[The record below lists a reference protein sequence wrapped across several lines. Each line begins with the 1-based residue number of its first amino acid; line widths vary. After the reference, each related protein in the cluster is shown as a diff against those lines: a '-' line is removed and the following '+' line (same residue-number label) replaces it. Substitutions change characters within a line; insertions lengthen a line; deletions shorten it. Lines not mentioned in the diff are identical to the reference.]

1 MTSEPVKAIKMA
13 LSERT
18 FLRPIKTSSSDT
30 LSLMLKPQTWK
41 IQAPRA
47 LVLALVTLPL
57 TLGLTACFPRA
68 SGIIQTPRIEVEE
81 TTLERLN
88 PPGLGVEAGATLGLK
103 LRIIN
108 PNPYGLKLNR
118 VQGKFFLDGAE
129 TVGVDLP
136 GFAVAPAGSSTLKT
150 EINLPLNEA
159 TLSRLIK
166 VVRGGSVTYRLDGT
180 VTLDAGVFGKPTL
193 GPYTVLQGR
202 IENVPLLAA
211 PNFRF
216 RPDLGRFTVG
226 FDGLTVELGLEVQNP
241 NVLGF
246 RLRAPLELKIGGQTV
261 AGASLDSVVAAKASS
276 VSYLTFR
283 LDPLKIPGA
292 LLSGALGFSLSGT
305 PTISAPG
312 FGEQA
317 FSFGL
322 LTQGSVQRR

>member
-1 MTSEPVKAIKMA
+1 MTPFAWQT
-13 LSERT
+13 L
-18 FLRPIKTSSSDT
+18 TS
-30 LSLMLKPQTWK
+30 
-41 IQAPRA
+41 RA
-47 LVLALVTLPL
+47 LATLTLALPL
-57 TLGLTACFPRA
+57 TLSLTACFPRT
-68 SGIIQTPRIEVEE
+68 SGLVQAPRIEVED

-103 LRIIN
+103 LKITN
-108 PNPYGLKLNR
+108 PNPYGLSLNR
-118 VQGKFFLDGAE
+118 VQGKFFLDGVE
-129 TVGVDLP
+129 TVNVDLP
-136 GFAVAPAGSSTLKT
+136 GFAVAPAGSSSLKT

-159 TLSRLIK
+159 TLSKLVK

-180 VTLDAGVFGKPTL
+180 VTLDAGLLGKPTL

-202 IENVPLLAA
+202 LENVPLLAA

-292 LLSGALGFSLSGT
+292 LLSGALNFSLSGT
-305 PTISAPG
+305 PTLSAPG

-317 FSFGL
+317 FQFGL
-322 LTQGSVQRR
+322 LTQGSVTRR